1 MLEEFYERIK
11 DDLQKLA
18 QTELKKLV
26 STEAAERHDFVR
38 GNYHG
43 VAKAITTIEEAFSSF
58 TTKEEP
64 ISLADVR
71 DEASRQPRTT
81 ARGGR
86 YSRGG

>member
-1 MLEEFYERIK
+1 MLNEFYEKIK
-11 DDLQKLA
+11 DELGKLA
-18 QTELKKLV
+18 QTELQKLV

-43 VAKAITTIEEAFSSF
+43 VAKSITTIEEAFSSF
-58 TTKEEP
+58 NEKEEP
-64 ISLADVR
+64 VKLSDVR
-71 DEASRQPRTT
+71 DAATGRTP